1 MIQIAAA
8 QSATLNDI
16 MFEHQAKED
25 GVAGLKIY
33 LDMDVKN
40 LKGKTGMVAIYFYDS
55 EHNPLPDR
63 NGKYRTTSGQVAH
76 SRTFTPSYDSSH
88 YKNFTLFMPN
98 DELDYLSTQGRSET
112 IYCQIEVSQNSRLLA
127 SSKSQPMHI
136 SVVNSPYDTPP
147 SPCVFCFGSGFCN
160 ICKGGGTVVT
170 GLYNKQFFTCGKCQ
184 GSGKCSHCKGSG
196 VGHVPPY
203 SCRILPIDYQP
214 PKSASSPSGTYMPG
228 YGVTEPTMPI
238 NDPPERHQCYNCK
251 GTGRA
256 IVRYFTADSDGK
268 TWCSE
273 CQDWMYNFNAHV
285 HGSCPECHGLGYY
298 IVK

>member
-1 MIQIAAA
+1 MKTFASFILCASMIQIAAA

-136 SVVNSPYDTPP
+136 SVVNSHMTRHHLLACSALAVASATYAK
-147 SPCVFCFGSGFCN
+147 VVARWLQGFIIN
-160 ICKGGGTVVT
+160 NSLHVVNVKGVA
-170 GLYNKQFFTCGKCQ
+170 
-184 GSGKCSHCKGSG
+184 S
-196 VGHVPPY
+196 VP
-203 SCRILPIDYQP
+203 
-214 PKSASSPSGTYMPG
+214 
-228 YGVTEPTMPI
+228 
-238 NDPPERHQCYNCK
+238 
-251 GTGRA
+251 
-256 IVRYFTADSDGK
+256 IVRVQ
-268 TWCSE
+268 E
-273 CQDWMYNFNAHV
+273 
-285 HGSCPECHGLGYY
+285 
-298 IVK
+298 